1 MDRNVKLDE
10 KVNAQKVREK
20 VISTLKSS
28 AEKVLIM
35 DSNEAYQDII
45 NMYDILNKLEGLI
58 LDFSQIF
65 AKRKKEKNMVD
76 FSDVE
81 HFALKILLDE
91 NGNPTEIAKKY
102 QSKFDEIAIDEYQD
116 SNLVQEYILTSI
128 SKGNNIFMVGDVKQ
142 EYQH

>member
-45 NMYDILNKLEGLI
+45 KD
-58 LDFSQIF
+58 
-65 AKRKKEKNMVD
+65 
-76 FSDVE
+76 
-81 HFALKILLDE
+81 
-91 NGNPTEIAKKY
+91 
-102 QSKFDEIAIDEYQD
+102 
-116 SNLVQEYILTSI
+116 
-128 SKGNNIFMVGDVKQ
+128 
-142 EYQH
+142 